1 MSIRSSSKPPASAG
15 GNDRGSAAATGSVKN
30 LLEKARIANSMWMAT
45 NATNATNASSL
56 TPYEMNIQ
64 AQKPWKLTWN
74 QQINIAKNTVT
85 HSVVLHNGPYSRLHA
100 MVEALSNEIES
111 EYSGFRWTVIDEGTV
126 MKVCTNPELSTGR
139 WRFERMLPEDY
150 EEVNDWLLPGGF
162 GAPMSF
168 MKAVLGERPS
178 ILDDE
183 YTLKEIETPTPGLR
197 ATVTLEY
204 QPMQPMEE

>member
-1 MSIRSSSKPPASAG
+1 MSIRTPASAG
-15 GNDRGSAAATGSVKN
+15 GGDRGSATVAGSVKD
-30 LLEKARIANSMWMAT
+30 LVEKARIANSAWMVANAT
-45 NATNATNASSL
+45 KSTNATNASSL
-56 TPYEMNIQ
+56 TPYEMNMQ
-64 AQKPWKLTWN
+64 ATKPWKLIWN
-74 QQINIAKNTVT
+74 QEIDFAKNTVVHT
-85 HSVVLHNGPYSRLHA
+85 VVLSNGPYSRLHA